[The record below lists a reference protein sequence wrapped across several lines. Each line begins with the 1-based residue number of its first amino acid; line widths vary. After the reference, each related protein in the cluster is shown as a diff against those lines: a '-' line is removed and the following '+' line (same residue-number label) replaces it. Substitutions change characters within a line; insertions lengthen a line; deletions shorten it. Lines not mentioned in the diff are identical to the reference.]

1 MKKLVLGAF
10 VIAMAIGTEA
20 QVKMPAPSPTQTIKQ
35 DFGLGSIEVTYSR
48 PAAKGRKIFGG
59 LEAYNEIWR
68 TGANAAT
75 IVKFNDPVEVAGKK
89 IDTGSYALYTIPGID
104 SWVVILN
111 KGIKNWGVDGYK
123 ESEDVARFTIVP
135 KKVKPAVESF
145 TIQFSNVL
153 PTTCNLDLVWENTL
167 VSVPIKADIRDRVR
181 AQIEKAMEGD
191 KKPFW
196 QAAQF
201 YNEYDNNPRKALEYA
216 GEAVKANPKAFW
228 VWLYK
233 AKIEQAL
240 GDKAAAMAS
249 SKKSW
254 ELASE
259 AKNSD
264 YMKMNEDLQKKLK

>member
-1 MKKLVLGAF
+1 MKKLFLGAVLF
-10 VIAMAIGTEA
+10 SVALYTEG

-75 IVKFNDPVEVAGKK
+75 IVKFTDPVEINGKK

-111 KGIKNWGVDGYK
+111 KGISNWGADGYK
-123 ESEDVARFTIVP
+123 ESDDVARFTIVP

-153 PTTCNLDLVWENTL
+153 PTTCNLDIVWENTL
-167 VSVPIKADIRDRVR
+167 VSVPLKTDIRERVR
-181 AQIEKAMEGD
+181 AQIEKAMQGD
-191 KKPFW
+191 KKPYW

-201 YNEYDNNPRKALEYA
+201 YHEYDNNPKKALEYVS
-216 GEAVKANPKAFW
+216 EAVKANPQAFW
-228 VWLYK
+228 IWLYK
-233 AKIEQAL
+233 ARIEQSL

-249 SKKSW
+249 SKKSLEW
-254 ELASE
+254 AKE
-259 AKNSD
+259 ANNSD
-264 YMKMNEDLQKKLK
+264 YIKMNEELQKKLK